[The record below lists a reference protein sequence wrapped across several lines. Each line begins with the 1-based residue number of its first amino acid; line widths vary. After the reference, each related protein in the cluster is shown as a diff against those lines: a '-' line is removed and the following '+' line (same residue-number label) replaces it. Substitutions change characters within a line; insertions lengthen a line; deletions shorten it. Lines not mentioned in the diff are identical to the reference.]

1 MQPTEYRNSFLEFS
15 LYIYILLCGFQNIL
29 HLPVFE
35 EKLQVS
41 DLWFLVI
48 LFQLANYWKKFQL
61 VFTKLISFKFIRVYG
76 MLLIA
81 FLSINFI
88 VCLINYS
95 AASILDSIG
104 KLYLVSMHV
113 VFIACFEIC
122 NASNPQIRTFRA
134 FIHLAV
140 LVSVIGL
147 IGWILSVCGIE
158 NITTEIYKGYP
169 YFGDTHRIR
178 AFSPTASFYIS
189 MVTIGIASAL
199 YEFIFFSKRAVFGY
213 LALLMSLVAVLC
225 FTKSFLFIL
234 LVWILFLLFKIQA
247 NFKYMVFYIIVIL
260 AAHLVTTHFLFITK
274 SQLNNSN
281 LLNGSFT
288 SGEILYQSNNL
299 AIAAS
304 SYYQLKKTSWQ
315 IFTTNPWWGIGPGN
329 FNHEIAK
336 LKMQGNYP
344 AQLSNYDPHSTILG
358 ALAETGLFGFL
369 VLIGLV
375 VFYISSFSLYQ
386 SRIDPISFLL
396 GMLLLIMCAEGLS
409 MDVLNFRHY
418 WLVLSLV
425 IWNRIKLTN

>member
-1 MQPTEYRNSFLEFS
+1 MQPTEYRISFLEFS
-15 LYIYILLCGFQNIL
+15 LYIYVLLCGFQNIL
-29 HLPVFE
+29 HLPLLE

-48 LFQLANYWKKFQL
+48 LFHLAYSFKKFHL
-61 VFTKLISFKFIRVYG
+61 AFTKLISFKFIRIYG

-88 VCLINYS
+88 ACLLNFS
-95 AASILDSIG
+95 VAGLLDSIG

-113 VFIACFEIC
+113 VFIACFVVC
-122 NASNPQIRTFRA
+122 NSSNPQVRIFRA

-140 LVSVIGL
+140 IISVIGL
-147 IGWILSVCGIE
+147 IGWILSICGIE
-158 NITTEIYKGYP
+158 NLTTEIYKGYP

-189 MVTIGIASAL
+189 MVTIGIAASL
-199 YEFIFFSKRAVFGY
+199 YEFIFLSKRAMYGY

-234 LVWILFLLFKIQA
+234 LVWFLFFLFKIQA
-247 NFKYMVFYIIVIL
+247 SFKYILFITVVFL
-260 AAHLVTTHFLFITK
+260 AAHLAATHFLFISK
-274 SQLNNSN
+274 IQFNNSS
-281 LLNGSFT
+281 LLNGPFT
-288 SGEILYQSNNL
+288 SGEILYNSNEF

-304 SYYQLKKTSWQ
+304 SYYQLKKTSWK
-315 IFTTNPWWGIGPGN
+315 IFATNPWWGIGPGN
-329 FNHEIAK
+329 FNHEIAN

-344 AQLSNYDPHSTILG
+344 VQLSNYDPHSTILG

-369 VLIGLV
+369 ILIVMVIFYLNCLSLFQIKKDPITFLLLVLVLIIG
-375 VFYISSFSLYQ
+375 
-386 SRIDPISFLL
+386 
-396 GMLLLIMCAEGLS
+396 AEGLS

-418 WLVLSLV
+418 WIVLSLV
-425 IWNRIKLTN
+425 IWNRIK